1 MSPSQHRTGSLPAL
15 PNQPFQAPRRSRAS
29 TSTSSS
35 SKSPVVRN
43 NALKTAL
50 QRLKE
55 HNSNNNKLVV
65 PRPPARKSADPL
77 YALWAGVLPQV
88 GASSLTSTTLV
99 RATEAIPIEA
109 LGEGGSDITKEAID
123 AVVTEIERVQ
133 VTGEGGADHEEQDWK
148 EIVAWLQGL
157 ADLAARQRRNG
168 EIIEADQK

>member
-1 MSPSQHRTGSLPAL
+1 MSPSRTGSLPAL
-15 PNQPFQAPRRSRAS
+15 PNKPFQAPRRSRAS
-29 TSTSSS
+29 TTSSS
-35 SKSPVVRN
+35 AKSPVVQPS

-55 HNSNNNKLVV
+55 ANHKLDV
-65 PRPPARKSADPL
+65 PPRKRADLL

-88 GASSLTSTTLV
+88 SASSLNSTTLV

-109 LGEGGSDITKEAID
+109 LEGGGNDITKAAID

-133 VTGEGGADHEEQDWK
+133 VTGSEGGAGDEEQDWK

-157 ADLAARQRRNG
+157 AELAARQRRNSA
-168 EIIEADQK
+168 IIEADQE